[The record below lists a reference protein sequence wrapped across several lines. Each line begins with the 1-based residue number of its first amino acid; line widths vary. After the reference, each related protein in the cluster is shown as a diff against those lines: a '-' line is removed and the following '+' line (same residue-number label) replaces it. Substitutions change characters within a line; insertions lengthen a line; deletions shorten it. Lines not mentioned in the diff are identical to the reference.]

1 MTVIYSTYPVKI
13 FLKNVE

>member
-1 MTVIYSTYPVKI
+1 MTVIYSTNPVKI